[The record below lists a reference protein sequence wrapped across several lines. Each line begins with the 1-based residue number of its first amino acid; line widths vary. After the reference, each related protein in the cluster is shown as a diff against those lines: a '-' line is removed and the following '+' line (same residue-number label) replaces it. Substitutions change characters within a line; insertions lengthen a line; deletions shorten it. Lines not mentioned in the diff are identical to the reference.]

1 MGIVILGK
9 EITLKKLVVFLG
21 GLALL
26 ALGMTLFMKTSLG
39 AEPWALLYAGVSGFT
54 GLDVG
59 LTIQLIGI
67 AMVLL
72 VCVSERSLPKPGTLA
87 SFIVIGL
94 FANFFAGLG
103 FNFSELGF
111 LANLAAFITAVITAS
126 LGLGLYVAADLGEG
140 NIELLQFFLAGRLK
154 KNITAVRV
162 VMDCS
167 AALLG
172 FLLGGPLGVGTVISA
187 FAIGP
192 LLTFF
197 LNLSRRY
204 LFPEHNE
211 QI

>member
-1 MGIVILGK
+1 
-9 EITLKKLVVFLG
+9 
-21 GLALL
+21 
-26 ALGMTLFMKTSLG
+26 MT
-39 AEPWALLYAGVSGFT
+39 
-54 GLDVG
+54 
-59 LTIQLIGI
+59 
-67 AMVLL
+67 
-72 VCVSERSLPKPGTLA
+72 
-87 SFIVIGL
+87 
-94 FANFFAGLG
+94 
-103 FNFSELGF
+103 
-111 LANLAAFITAVITAS
+111 
-126 LGLGLYVAADLGEG
+126 VAADLGEG